1 MRKIIVLLMLI
12 VIPSVVLAQTGR
24 KVSDRTLLT
33 SPTADDLVDCVDT
46 GSSTS
51 YKCTMGGIVA
61 LADNVNWSTMDTI
74 STVNNSDRFVVNSSG
89 TNKSINW
96 DTFEDVITDNINW
109 TSVDS
114 MQIQSEGINWSSLNQ
129 DIQYYGI
136 NWTSANMTI
145 TSTGQVGIGTSLPGN
160 GAGST
165 AGGAIFDVSDTDANS
180 STNSLKSA
188 WFKKVTT
195 KTNTPV
201 TALRIAAQSTGPMEA
216 NTQFGPMLGF
226 FTADDGNT
234 FFSPVGYIGGFTGS
248 LDNRGGVIIYYA
260 ETGNTPVEGLRLS
273 YGGNIGIGTSN
284 SSSQLTVE
292 QVDAGDSFRVND
304 SASDGTPFIINSSGG
319 VGIGTTST
327 AIRMELFGSGSFAP
341 DVRFIKDNASN
352 NTSEVVLDLRRM
364 TSGTA
369 QENLG
374 TSMRFTIEDSA
385 GNANEAYYI
394 APEWEDATDG
404 SEDAKVLGIIMEGG
418 SLQTNWVQ
426 SSTGLMSFNSRSSA
440 TPTAVV
446 DIWGEGSSTGKLFQ
460 TRTSAGTIKNVIFDN
475 GNVGIGT
482 SSPEGALTI
491 RLSTDDIGWTIQ
503 SSSNQAC
510 NSTCSSSCIHGW
522 ETTSGEV
529 AVSCSDATADKCL
542 CAGSN

>member
-1 MRKIIVLLMLI
+1 MRNLLLIILLLPFIFAGSFQSYTEKTTPEASDIFLI
-12 VIPSVVLAQTGR
+12 L
-24 KVSDRTLLT
+24 DN
-33 SPTADDLVDCVDT
+33 DDLTTKKVQVGNIGD
-46 GSSTS
+46 
-51 YKCTMGGIVA
+51 GI
-61 LADNVNWSTMDTI
+61 NWYTTNI
-74 STVNNSDRFVVNSSG
+74 NSDG
-89 TNKSINW
+89 
-96 DTFEDVITDNINW
+96 INW
-109 TSVDS
+109 TSLD
-114 MQIQSEGINWSSLNQ
+114 Q
-129 DIQYYGI
+129 DIQKGGVNWTSLNDSIQTAGVNWDSLINDIQYTGI
-136 NWTSANMTI
+136 NWTSANMI
-145 TSTGQVGIGTSLPGN
+145 VTSTGQVGIGTSLPGN

-180 STNSLKSA
+180 TTNSLKSA

-226 FTADDGNT
+226 FTADDSNT
-234 FFSPVGYIGGFTGS
+234 FFSPVGYVGGFTGA
-248 LDNRGGVIIYYA
+248 LDNRGGVILYYA

-273 YGGNIGIGTSN
+273 YGGNIGIGTAN

-304 SASDGTPFIINSSGG
+304 SASDDTPFIINSSGG

-341 DVRFIKDNASN
+341 DVRFVKDNASN

-369 QENLG
+369 QANLG

-510 NSTCSSSCIHGW
+510 NTTCSSSCVHGW